1 MADRGNRNPDDV
13 SEDMP
18 PGSAEERIRGVADES
33 DDDFDDADDLDE
45 EEEEDEE
52 GTV

>member
-1 MADRGNRNPDDV
+1 MADRGNRNRDDV

-18 PGSAEERIRGVADES
+18 RSSADEQIRGVADES

-52 GTV
+52 GTI

>member
-1 MADRGNRNPDDV
+1 MADRGNRNPDDL
-13 SEDMP
+13 SEDITRS
-18 PGSAEERIRGVADES
+18 SADDQIRGVADES
-33 DDDFDDADDLDE
+33 DDDFDDAEDLD

>member
-1 MADRGNRNPDDV
+1 MADREKNRDDM

-18 PGSAEERIRGVADES
+18 RGSADEQIRGVADES
-33 DDDFDDADDLDE
+33 DDDFEDTEDLD